1 MNFQFDV
8 DMDSL
13 TATSDSVVE
22 IRPSP
27 MLVDPIYLSSDEE
40 EMSSYTSGL
49 VADDEED
56 LIDEIESMAVHVES
70 AMFMTI
76 PTLPTYA
83 EAVVAPPSTP
93 RRQLFTRESFN
104 FDMGRGWV
112 EKTRKNHP
120 IELCKTVSPI
130 PDTPL
135 SPDTPNRNPDI
146 FRPYDLPGPSRE
158 PVMQRDQMVN
168 LVSGHW
174 ENITLAEP
182 KAAKYSDCIICGRSY
197 EQIVEETVQTYLQRT
212 MEEGEATGSIELRKR
227 AFLAGME
234 AGTFMFVPRGLSQAA
249 ACDGNMYTMNTGTTI
264 GRALPGTLPLC

>member
-1 MNFQFDV
+1 MNFQLDV

-40 EMSSYTSGL
+40 EVSSYTSGL
-49 VADDEED
+49 IADDEED
-56 LIDEIESMAVHVES
+56 LMDEIESMAVHVES
-70 AMFMTI
+70 AMFMPI
-76 PTLPTYA
+76 PMLPTYA
-83 EAVVAPPSTP
+83 EAVVTPSNTP
-93 RRQLFTRESFN
+93 RRRLFTQESFN

-112 EKTRKNHP
+112 NKTRKNHP
-120 IELCKTVSPI
+120 IELCKSVSPI
-130 PDTPL
+130 
-135 SPDTPNRNPDI
+135 PDTPNRNPDI

-168 LVSGHW
+168 LVSGHL
-174 ENITLAEP
+174 ENITIAEP
-182 KAAKYSDCIICGRSY
+182 KAARYSDCIICGRSY
-197 EQIVEETVQTYLQRT
+197 EKIEEETVQTYLQRT
-212 MEEGEATGSIELRKR
+212 MEEGKPTETIELRRR

-249 ACDGNMYTMNTGTTI
+249 ACDGNLYTMNTGTTI